1 MSETSQVNDD
11 NNIKIYLRIK
21 PKLNTDSKNEETNYL
36 KISEDK
42 KCLSL
47 NLSPENE
54 SKFYFEN
61 IFNENES
68 QSNIFK
74 IIGKPLYLN
83 IFQGFNSTFI
93 AYGKKNTGKTYTIRG
108 KSIHEIQKELLI
120 NGNETEEIY
129 YKYMNNRGIF
139 NFCLENIFNNIYLNE
154 ESNNFE
160 FNIELSYIEIFD
172 NCVFDYF
179 NILNFDKE
187 NQINFNNLFNSKIPS
202 NQDYTKLNIST
213 HDEAYILMDKVDK
226 IRNYIFKEINLLE
239 NSGNII
245 TTIYMEKKD
254 KKEKRKFQTQL
265 KFVEIASNLNIK
277 NNKYNISLKRSL
289 ETFSYIINQLSDNV
303 KRENIIYENSI
314 LTNVLKESLG
324 GNTKTSMLINIS
336 PYNINVIDSFQS
348 INIGVKMKNIRNNP
362 IINEV
367 ISDSENY
374 SYYNGLIGKNE
385 RLKSEKNYLLNYLAN
400 LNINMIEKNSDNAAK
415 RIPFNQNKKEKEESL
430 KKMSDDTNIIH
441 SKIEKIEDDI
451 NIMNEVKK
459 INSDKYKK
467 VNISLFI
474 QNKDIE
480 EQNKILNDCINV
492 KKEKE
497 KLITKYTKENINL
510 DSLILKQ
517 NLKIKEEKLK
527 KEETLIKLDK
537 EISITQL
544 QIDNKELILN
554 NLKGI
559 YKNLNEENEH
569 KNKIKNDLEKMK
581 IELENKKSE
590 KIKKME
596 ELKNEHNKIINKSK
610 KIKEEIL
617 DKNSKFDNFKKN
629 LSQYNE
635 YENLTINYFK
645 KFYDEN
651 SKREIQ
657 NNNKFFDIQKDLP
670 EKEKDLKRVN
680 SDIDII
686 NKKKLKY
693 FEEQEKIINDIN
705 IKDKLCKNLEQE
717 NLKYNNQINNLN
729 KKISI
734 LTTNIHFPNIQNE
747 IQNENKET
755 TKGRN
760 TDLNS
765 SIISYEISSNNEP
778 NDLLLFKNN
787 FNVNLDENNKEQLYE
802 NKKKL
807 LEQEQNENI
816 ALKEKKNMIN
826 NEIYKFKINQLKIG
840 NNKDKSHSQYNLVKI
855 EENIDNINEK
865 EKILENYQNYIN
877 INYNILENYLKEN
890 IPDSQADNINNPPI
904 KHFKNIFTKFIDKAN
919 EIDAEFEIIKKEFKE
934 REAEYRRTNKEVIN
948 ASLQNDPLLK
958 NYEEIIKNNENI
970 NDSISNIRNENNH
983 SRVTMIDNKILS
995 DVKNLSIYNG
1005 IYSNKRKLNDYLKTI
1020 PEKSEKTNKKR
1031 IIPLNESQSENKN
1044 ENIFLNKYSKNK
1056 ELSIINSTSEKENNI
1071 NNELSENNFRT
1082 QVINNKK
1089 KIKYFNKSPDKVQN
1103 INLNKYKYKS
1113 KNNYNSN
1120 AKYLQSL
1127 RKN

>member
-1 MSETSQVNDD
+1 MSETSRAKDD

-21 PKLNTDSKNEETNYL
+21 PKLKNEPKNEESNYL

-61 IFNENES
+61 IFNENET
-68 QSNIFK
+68 QPNIFE

-83 IFQGFNSTFI
+83 IFQGINSSFI
-93 AYGKKNTGKTYTIRG
+93 SYGKKNTGKTYTIRG

-129 YKYMNNRGIF
+129 YKYLNNRGIF
-139 NFCLENIFNNIYLNE
+139 NFCLENIYNNIYLNAE
-154 ESNNFE
+154 NNNFE

-179 NILNFDKE
+179 NILNFDKD
-187 NQINFNNLFNSKIPS
+187 NQINFNNLFNSKTPS
-202 NQDYTKLNIST
+202 NSGYTKLNISSP
-213 HDEAYILMDKVDK
+213 DEAYILLDKADK
-226 IRNYIFKEINLLE
+226 IRKYIFNEINLLDI
-239 NSGNII
+239 SGNII
-245 TTIYMEKKD
+245 ITIYIEKID
-254 KKEKRKFQTQL
+254 KKVKRKFQTL
-265 KFVEIASNLNIK
+265 LNFVEISSNFNIK
-277 NNKYNISLKRSL
+277 NNRYNISIKRSL

-303 KRENIIYENSI
+303 KRENIIYENSL
-314 LTNVLKESLG
+314 LTYALKESLG
-324 GNTKTSMLINIS
+324 GNSKTSMLINIS
-336 PYNINVIDSFQS
+336 PYNSNMLDSFQS
-348 INIGVKMKNIRNNP
+348 ISIGIKMKNIRNNP

-367 ISDSENY
+367 ITNNENN
-374 SYYNGLIGKNE
+374 SYYNGLIDKNE

-400 LNINMIEKNSDNAAK
+400 LNINIIQNNSENASK
-415 RIPFNQNKKEKEESL
+415 RLPLNQNKKEKEEEL
-430 KKMSDDTNIIH
+430 KKISEDINIINT
-441 SKIEKIEDDI
+441 KKEKIEDDI
-451 NIMNEVKK
+451 NVINEAKK
-459 INSDKYKK
+459 INSDKYNK

-474 QNKDIE
+474 QNKDID
-480 EQNKILNDCINV
+480 EQNKINKDCINA

-497 KLITKYTKENINL
+497 NLINKYTKENINL

-517 NLKIKEEKLK
+517 NLKIKEENLK
-527 KEETLIKLDK
+527 KEEKLIKLDK
-537 EISITQL
+537 EISIAQL

-569 KNKIKNDLEKMK
+569 KNKIKNEFEKIK
-581 IELENKKSE
+581 LELENKKSE
-590 KIKKME
+590 KLKKIE
-596 ELKNEHNKIINKSK
+596 EVKNEHNKIINKSK
-610 KIKEEIL
+610 KIKEEIQ

-635 YENLTINYFK
+635 YENITINYFK

-651 SKREIQ
+651 SKKEIQ
-657 NNNKFFDIQKDLP
+657 NNNKFFDIQRDLP
-670 EKEKDLKRVN
+670 EKEKELKKIN
-680 SDIDII
+680 SDIDLI
-686 NKKKLKY
+686 NKKKMKY

-717 NLKYNNQINNLN
+717 NLQYNNQIINLN
-729 KKISI
+729 NKMTI
-734 LTTNIHFPNIQNE
+734 LTTNIHFPSVQNE
-747 IQNENKET
+747 SPNEVKESI
-755 TKGRN
+755 KGRN

-765 SIISYEISSNNEP
+765 SFISYELSNNNEP

-840 NNKDKSHSQYNLVKI
+840 SNKDKTHSQYNLVKI

-877 INYNILENYLKEN
+877 TNYNILRNYLEEN
-890 IPDSQADNINNPPI
+890 IPDSQVDNSNNSQI
-904 KHFKNIFTKFIDKAN
+904 KQFKNIFTKFVDKAN
-919 EIDAEFEIIKKEFKE
+919 EIDKEFEIIKKEFKE

-948 ASLQNDPLLK
+948 ESLKNNPLLK
-958 NYEEIIKNNENI
+958 NYEEIIKNNENL
-970 NDSISNIRNENNH
+970 NNSKSSIRNENNH

-1005 IYSNKRKLNDYLKTI
+1005 IYPNKRKLNDYLKTI
-1020 PEKSEKTNKKR
+1020 PENEEKSNKKR
-1031 IIPLNESQSENKN
+1031 LIPFNEYQSENKN
-1044 ENIFLNKYSKNK
+1044 ENIFLNRYSKKK
-1056 ELSIINSTSEKENNI
+1056 ELSIINSTCEKENNI
-1071 NNELSENNFRT
+1071 NNEINKKNFRS
-1082 QVINNKK
+1082 QMINNKK
-1089 KIKYFNKSPDKVQN
+1089 KIKYFYKSPDKVQN
-1103 INLNKYKYKS
+1103 ITLNNHKCKS

-1120 AKYLQSL
+1120 IKYLQSL

>member
-1 MSETSQVNDD
+1 M
-11 NNIKIYLRIK
+11 
-21 PKLNTDSKNEETNYL
+21 
-36 KISEDK
+36 
-42 KCLSL
+42 
-47 NLSPENE
+47 
-54 SKFYFEN
+54 
-61 IFNENES
+61 
-68 QSNIFK
+68 
-74 IIGKPLYLN
+74 
-83 IFQGFNSTFI
+83 
-93 AYGKKNTGKTYTIRG
+93 
-108 KSIHEIQKELLI
+108 
-120 NGNETEEIY
+120 
-129 YKYMNNRGIF
+129 
-139 NFCLENIFNNIYLNE
+139 
-154 ESNNFE
+154 
-160 FNIELSYIEIFD
+160 
-172 NCVFDYF
+172 
-179 NILNFDKE
+179 
-187 NQINFNNLFNSKIPS
+187 
-202 NQDYTKLNIST
+202 
-213 HDEAYILMDKVDK
+213 
-226 IRNYIFKEINLLE
+226 
-239 NSGNII
+239 
-245 TTIYMEKKD
+245 
-254 KKEKRKFQTQL
+254 
-265 KFVEIASNLNIK
+265 
-277 NNKYNISLKRSL
+277 
-289 ETFSYIINQLSDNV
+289 
-303 KRENIIYENSI
+303 
-314 LTNVLKESLG
+314 
-324 GNTKTSMLINIS
+324 
-336 PYNINVIDSFQS
+336 
-348 INIGVKMKNIRNNP
+348 
-362 IINEV
+362 
-367 ISDSENY
+367 
-374 SYYNGLIGKNE
+374 
-385 RLKSEKNYLLNYLAN
+385 
-400 LNINMIEKNSDNAAK
+400 
-415 RIPFNQNKKEKEESL
+415 
-430 KKMSDDTNIIH
+430 
-441 SKIEKIEDDI
+441 
-451 NIMNEVKK
+451 
-459 INSDKYKK
+459 
-467 VNISLFI
+467 
-474 QNKDIE
+474 
-480 EQNKILNDCINV
+480 
-492 KKEKE
+492 
-497 KLITKYTKENINL
+497 
-510 DSLILKQ
+510 
-517 NLKIKEEKLK
+517 
-527 KEETLIKLDK
+527 
-537 EISITQL
+537 
-544 QIDNKELILN
+544 
-554 NLKGI
+554 
-559 YKNLNEENEH
+559 
-569 KNKIKNDLEKMK
+569 
-581 IELENKKSE
+581 ELENKKSE
-590 KIKKME
+590 KIKKMD
-596 ELKNEHNKIINKSK
+596 ELKNEHNKMINKSK

-657 NNNKFFDIQKDLP
+657 NNNKYFDIQRDLP
-670 EKEKDLKRVN
+670 EKEKELKRVN

-686 NKKKLKY
+686 NRKKMKY
-693 FEEQEKIINDIN
+693 FEEQEKIINDMN

-755 TKGRN
+755 TKDRN

-816 ALKEKKNMIN
+816 ALKEKKNTIN

-890 IPDSQADNINNPPI
+890 IPDSQVDNTNNPLI
-904 KHFKNIFTKFIDKAN
+904 KQFNNIFTKFIDKAN

-948 ASLQNDPLLK
+948 ESLKNNPLLK

-1020 PEKSEKTNKKR
+1020 PEKNEKTNKKR

-1071 NNELSENNFRT
+1071 NNEIGKNNYRT
-1082 QVINNKK
+1082 HIVNNKK
-1089 KIKYFNKSPDKVQN
+1089 KIKYLYKSPDKVQN
-1103 INLNKYKYKS
+1103 INLNKHKYKS